1 MARVVKEYSE
11 RRSEILAAALKLV
24 YTRGFESMTIQDIID
39 DLKISKGAFYHYFDS
54 KASLLNALVENTLE
68 EIKVVL
74 VPIVEDPELT
84 AIEKLNLYFASA
96 SRWKVERKEFFLK
109 LIRVWYTDENI
120 IVRFKTIMAITQW
133 IGPMISAII
142 HQGIREGVMST
153 PHPDQAG
160 EIIISMLYSMSDLL
174 STRLEWESLSMD
186 DLPLLDK
193 TLAAY
198 IDAMERVIGLTPG
211 NIKMNQ
217 AQIMRDWLSQPVSIP
232 LESGQM

>member
-11 RRSEILAAALKLV
+11 RRSEILTAALKLV
-24 YTRGFESMTIQDIID
+24 YTRGFESMTIQDILD

-84 AIEKLNLYFASA
+84 AVEKLNQYFASA
-96 SRWKVERKEFFLK
+96 SRWKIERKEFFLK

-120 IVRFKTIMAITQW
+120 IVRYKTILAITQW
-133 IGPMISAII
+133 IGPMISTII

-153 PHPDQAG
+153 PHPDRAG
-160 EIIISMLYSMSDLL
+160 EIIITMLYSMSDQL
-174 STRLEWESLSMD
+174 STRLVWEDLSLD

-198 IDAMERVIGLTPG
+198 IDAMERVIGLAPG

-217 AQIMRDWLSQPVSIP
+217 AEIMRDWLAQPAPVTM
-232 LESGQM
+232 ESGQA